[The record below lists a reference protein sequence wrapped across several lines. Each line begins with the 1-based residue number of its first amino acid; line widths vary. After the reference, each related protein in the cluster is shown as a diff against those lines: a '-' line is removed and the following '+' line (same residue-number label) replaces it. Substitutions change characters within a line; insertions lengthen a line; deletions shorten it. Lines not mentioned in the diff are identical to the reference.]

1 MFDVLGT
8 DFAKLGT
15 VENPSSANYSIYWQE
30 IGGITLIAAVTPNN
44 LAWLENDRY
53 ILVKDPARRGMENE
67 TVYVIVNVAVNE
79 EKAEITVNGK
89 TADYLLHGRAMQPV
103 VLAGTR
109 AREAVAKT
117 IDDNLRGLP
126 IVTGITGEMVD
137 TEIIRYPLD
146 GGAVDEISTELM
158 QYCGIGKRVWFQ
170 QDRFAFFADSG
181 RDLTGL
187 AHVPVFG
194 RGSGT
199 ARNPTIAIDSSDYC
213 NVATA
218 TLTFNDD
225 HSEVFSVGATDA
237 TGIARK
243 ELHCGEISQE
253 SEETE
258 ADFRAR
264 AQAEMEGM
272 LAEHVKLISVSA
284 DIDASDV
291 NALYQLGD
299 IVPVKIGG
307 YLLEKRIT
315 GIVWLKDQ
323 MNDRVTLKLGD
334 PVMTVIAEIKEKNK
348 AESKKISGQIGGLR
362 SGARATEK
370 KLGVIQEDYQSLI
383 AKVEGVVAGMDA
395 YVLNKT
401 FEDYKYAVARL
412 FATIEEANAAL
423 TVSVEKNTEDIGTI
437 VTANAEL
444 VARVDGAEASI
455 TLNAQNINGVAS
467 SVATI
472 EADVVNLKGRVDVTG
487 VLSVKD
493 GAITSS
499 GPIYAPNQTISGG
512 TLKSQDLYASRN
524 FYLQDVQYSPKE
536 ITSTSGTVLV
546 LGIA

>member
-15 VENPSSANYSIYWQE
+15 VENPSSTNYSIYWQE
-30 IGGITLIAAVTPNN
+30 IGGIALIAAVTPNN
-44 LAWLENDRY
+44 LTMLENDRY
-53 ILVKDPARRGMENE
+53 ILVKDPVRRGMENE
-67 TVYVIVNVAVNE
+67 TVYVIVNVAVDE

-109 AREAVAKT
+109 AREAVAKN
-117 IDDNLRGLP
+117 ISDNLRGLP
-126 IVTGITGEMVD
+126 IVTGITGELVD

-146 GGAVDEISTELM
+146 GGAVDEASMDLM

-199 ARNPTIAIDSSDYC
+199 ARNPTIAIDTSDYC

-225 HSEVFSVGATDA
+225 HSEAAETGATDA
-237 TGIARK
+237 AGIARR
-243 ELHCGEISQE
+243 ELYCGEIMQE

-272 LAEHVKLISVSA
+272 LAEHIKRISVSA
-284 DIDASDV
+284 DIDAADLA
-291 NALYQLGD
+291 ALYQLGD

-307 YLLEKRIT
+307 YLLAKRIT

-323 MNDRVTLKLGD
+323 MNDRATLKLGD
-334 PVMTVIAEIKEKNK
+334 PVMTVIAEIKEKK
-348 AESKKISGQIGGLR
+348 PISSAVSNQIGGLR
-362 SGARATEK
+362 SGASATEK
-370 KLGVIQEDYQSLI
+370 KLGVIQEDYESLL
-383 AKVEGVVAGMDA
+383 AKVDGVVAGMDA

-401 FEDYKYAVARL
+401 FEDYKFAVARL

-423 TVSVEKNTEDIGTI
+423 KVSVEKNTEDIDTI
-437 VTANAEL
+437 VTAQAEL

-455 TLNAQNINGVAS
+455 TLNAQNINGVSS
-467 SVATI
+467 SVATLQADVIKLKGLTDVNGSLNVYGGNIRAKYDI
-472 EADVVNLKGRVDVTG
+472 EALTGTVVAKTIAASQNFLIDG
-487 VLSVKD
+487 VEY
-493 GAITSS
+493 T
-499 GPIYAPNQTISGG
+499 PQ
-512 TLKSQDLYASRN
+512 Q
-524 FYLQDVQYSPKE
+524 
-536 ITSTSGTVLV
+536 ITSTSGTVRV